1 MKRQALHERIDIVP
15 AHRNNYL
22 FSRRTFGCHLDTWFW
37 FGLAI
42 DNVINLV
49 NLLSVEGR
57 EHFFDF
63 QYFQRVVGCFG
74 GLSIRLARI
83 VDITLNFVFNCRF
96 IG

>member
-22 FSRRTFGCHLDTWFW
+22 FPRRIFGHHLDMRFW

-49 NLLSVEGR
+49 NLLSIEER

-63 QYFQRVVGCFG
+63 QYFRCVVGHFG
-74 GLSIRLARI
+74 GLSVRLARI
-83 VDITLNFVFNCRF
+83 VDITLNFVFNHRF
-96 IG
+96 IR